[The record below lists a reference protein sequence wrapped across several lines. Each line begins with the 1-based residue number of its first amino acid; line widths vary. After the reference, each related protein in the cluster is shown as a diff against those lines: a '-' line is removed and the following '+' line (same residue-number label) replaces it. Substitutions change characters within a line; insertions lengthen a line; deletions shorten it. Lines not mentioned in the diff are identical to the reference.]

1 MCWPGRGRSSQTS
14 GAPQQAPAPYT
25 DWGLCGSRRWAAGSA
40 SSPSSAGSRRPP
52 SPHPAAPP
60 SGSGWTETC
69 CPSAWGQ
76 RDRWRGR
83 WDRKKGAW
91 LQSVFSGWHW
101 PWDHQ
106 LLTVV
111 DAVGTAVVVW
121 ELAADLCLDV
131 IQLHLGGALW
141 RQKQETSPLKAMLM
155 GLTDINKKGFL
166 VVYLQESSDFTCNY
180 WLSSF
185 IERRWRDVWMTEKH
199 EQRATQQLSNIKK
212 HFTAELCFTE
222 AETKELDSFSSRT
235 KKIWQ
240 KHADFSSLH

>member
-14 GAPQQAPAPYT
+14 GAPQQAPVPYT

-52 SPHPAAPP
+52 SPHPAAPR

-76 RDRWRGR
+76 RQVERKVRQVEGGVATVCVLRLTLTLGWPASDRCGCGR
-83 WDRKKGAW
+83 NSGSRLGACSR
-91 LQSVFSGWHW
+91 SVPRCHSAPPRW
-101 PWDHQ
+101 
-106 LLTVV
+106 
-111 DAVGTAVVVW
+111 
-121 ELAADLCLDV
+121 C
-131 IQLHLGGALW
+131 
-141 RQKQETSPLKAMLM
+141 PLKTETGNITFKGDAN

-185 IERRWRDVWMTEKH
+185 IERRWRDVRMTEKH

-240 KHADFSSLH
+240 KHADFSLLH